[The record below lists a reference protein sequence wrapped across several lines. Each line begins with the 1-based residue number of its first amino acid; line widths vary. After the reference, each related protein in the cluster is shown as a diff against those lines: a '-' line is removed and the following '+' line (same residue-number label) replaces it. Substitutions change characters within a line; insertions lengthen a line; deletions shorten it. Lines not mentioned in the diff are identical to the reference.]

1 MKILV
6 TGATGFIGKRLVRR
20 LRGKGCDIVCLVRK
34 ESRVEG
40 LEEMGV
46 TLAVGEI
53 TDPEQVNEIF
63 HNEHPGFVFHCAARV
78 RETKE
83 ENIYR
88 INVSGTQNI
97 SEACYRYGVNRL
109 IYLSSVAVVTGNPE
123 IPLVDDLPYK
133 ATSVYGRSKIEAEKI
148 VLDYRRKGLH
158 VAILRPCMVYGEDE
172 PHALDKMFNL
182 VSRRLIPVPG
192 LKRISDKLHIGY
204 VDNVVYA
211 MELAMEKE
219 GALEG
224 TFFIADKEV
233 ITIRKFLEI
242 VSDELNA
249 ERPFIVPGWIVR
261 LGLLLPPLRNRFNR
275 IYKDRVYDITPARDL
290 LGYNP
295 KISTEDG
302 LRRTARHWM
311 EKKSHSKTSG

>member
-1 MKILV
+1 MKTLV

-20 LRGKGCDIVCLVRK
+20 LREKGGDIVCLVRK
-34 ESRVEG
+34 ESRVEE
-40 LEEMGV
+40 LEKMGV
-46 TLAVGEI
+46 TLAVGDI
-53 TDPEQVNEIF
+53 TDPGQVKEIF
-63 HNEHPGFVFHCAARV
+63 HNEHPGFVFHCAAKV
-78 RETKE
+78 KDAKE

-88 INVSGTQNI
+88 INVRGTRNI
-97 SEACYRYGVNRL
+97 CEACYRYGVNRL

-123 IPLVDDLPYK
+123 TPLVEGLPYK

-158 VAILRPCMVYGEDE
+158 AAILRPCMVYGEDE
-172 PHALDKMFNL
+172 PHALDRILNL

-192 LKRISDKLHIGY
+192 LKHIRDKLHIGY

-233 ITIRKFLEI
+233 ITIRKFLDI
-242 VSDELNA
+242 ISDELNA
-249 ERPFIVPGWIVR
+249 ERPFIVPAWIVR

-275 IYKDRVYDITPARDL
+275 IYKDRAYDIAAATDL
-290 LGYNP
+290 LGYDP
-295 KISTEDG
+295 EISTEEG
-302 LRRTARHWM
+302 LRRTVRYW
-311 EKKSHSKTSG
+311 KKCQRGKVK